1 MVQLTRN
8 YTPGPVDKDR
18 LVEWIMRELQSIS
31 ESTFGAAPELQ
42 LIPKYEAPAKPRTG
56 MLVYADGTS
65 WNPGS
70 GAGVYV
76 YTGSAWSK
84 L

>member
-1 MVQLTRN
+1 MTTRY
-8 YTPGPVDKDR
+8 YTPGPVPAEVSD
-18 LVEWIMRELQSIS
+18 WIVRELQAIS
-31 ESTFGAAPELQ
+31 EATYGAAPELQ
-42 LIPKYEAPAKPRTG
+42 LIPKAVAPVKPRTG
-56 MLVYADGTS
+56 MVVFANGVD

-76 YTGSAWSK
+76 WTGSAWSK

>member
-1 MVQLTRN
+1 MTRN
-8 YTPGPVDKDR
+8 YIPGPAPIGVSEW
-18 LVEWIMRELQSIS
+18 LVREFQAIS
-31 ESTFGAAPELQ
+31 EATFGAAPELQ
-42 LIPKYEAPAKPRTG
+42 LIPNAREPAKPRTG
-56 MLVYADGTS
+56 MLVYADGTN

-76 YTGSAWSK
+76 FTGTAWSK

>member
-1 MVQLTRN
+1 MVSVNRYSST
-8 YTPGPVDKDR
+8 GHVDEQ
-18 LVEWIMRELQSIS
+18 LVEWIMRELKAIS
-31 ESTFGAAPELQ
+31 EATFGAAPELQ
-42 LIPKYEAPAKPRTG
+42 LIPKAVPPPKPRMG
-56 MLVYADGTS
+56 MVVYADGTN

-76 YTGSAWSK
+76 YTGTSWGK